1 MELWSRRISSRIG
14 ERKSGKELLGG
25 GRWQLKMLIWTTR
38 MNVHLAEDGTV
49 RHVDFK

>member
-1 MELWSRRISSRIG
+1 MGIWLPTISSRIG
-14 ERKSGKELLGG
+14 ERSYGRVGRRVVLMVGG
-25 GRWQLKMLIWTTR
+25 R